1 MMQAPAP
8 AQVRRAAPAT
18 ATITPRAFSVDLSAV
33 PRHWMAGHRIPT
45 QIVNGLNLLFPIGER
60 FFVRS
65 VNAYLEELSDPALV
79 AEVKAFFSQEG
90 KHASTHERVNQHL
103 RDQGFQ
109 IDGFLRVYRR
119 GVEAV
124 ERMLPPALRLAATA
138 ATEQFT
144 AIMAEAAFS
153 SPLLEHADPAMK
165 ALLAWHA
172 LEEIEHR
179 AVAFD
184 VLTAVSPS
192 YPVRVAGLTIAT
204 VMLGAF
210 WAAATVTLLRQ
221 DPPRQGAPRWQRP
234 PRDQRVLRRV
244 FGRGIREYLRPD
256 FHPRARALEPLAE
269 SWLRTHLPELAGA
282 LLGTEP
288 AAAAAS

>member
-1 MMQAPAP
+1 MLQPQ

-18 ATITPRAFSVDLSAV
+18 ATITPRTFSIDLSAV
-33 PRHWMAGHRIPT
+33 PRYWMAGHPT
-45 QIVNGLNLLFPIGER
+45 PTHLINGLNLLFPIGER

-65 VNAYLEELSDPALV
+65 VNAYVDALSDPALV

-90 KHASTHERVNQHL
+90 KHASTHDRVNQHL

-124 ERMLPPALRLAATA
+124 ERALPPSLRLAATA

-144 AIMAEAAFS
+144 AIMAEAVFS
-153 SPLLEHADPAMK
+153 SPLLEQADPAMK

-184 VLTAVSPS
+184 VLAAVSPS
-192 YPVRVAGLTIAT
+192 YPVRVAGLAIAT
-204 VMLGAF
+204 AMLGAF
-210 WAAATVTLLRQ
+210 WAAATFTLLRQ
-221 DPPRQGAPRWQRP
+221 DPARKEAPRWQRP

-244 FGRGIREYLRPD
+244 FGQGIREYLRRD
-256 FHPRARALEPLAE
+256 FHPRARALEPMAE
-269 SWLRTHLPELAGA
+269 AWLRAQLPELADS
-282 LLGTEP
+282 LLGP
-288 AAAAAS
+288 ASAAAS

>member
-1 MMQAPAP
+1 MMQAQAP
-8 AQVRRAAPAT
+8 AQVRRVAPAT
-18 ATITPRAFSVDLSAV
+18 ATITPRTFSVDLSAV
-33 PRHWMAGHRIPT
+33 PRHWMAGRPVPT
-45 QIVNGLNLLFPIGER
+45 HLVNGLNLLFPIGER

-65 VNAYLEELSDPALV
+65 VNAYLEELSDPALI

-90 KHASTHERVNQHL
+90 KHASTHDRVNQHL

-119 GVEAV
+119 GVEAI
-124 ERMLPPALRLAATA
+124 ERALPPVLRLAATA

-144 AIMAEAAFS
+144 AVMAEAAFS

-192 YPVRVAGLTIAT
+192 YAVRVAGLAIAT
-204 VMLGAF
+204 FMLGAF
-210 WAAATVTLLRQ
+210 WAAATFTLLRQ
-221 DPPRQGAPRWQRP
+221 EPARQEARKWQRP
-234 PRDQRVLRRV
+234 PREQRVVRRV
-244 FGRGIREYLRPD
+244 FGRGIREYLRPS
-256 FHPRARALEPLAE
+256 FHPRERALEPLAE
-269 SWLRTHLPELAGA
+269 AWLRAHLPELADA
-282 LLGTEP
+282 LLGTAP
-288 AAAAAS
+288 VAAAS